1 MQLQRST
8 VIGGF
13 MSEYYMLG
21 LIVIVI
27 IILAIKELTDK
38 Y

>member
-1 MQLQRST
+1 
-8 VIGGF
+8 

-21 LIVIVI
+21 LIIIVI
-27 IILAIKELTDK
+27 IVLAIKELTDK